1 VVEKKEEQKEEEEEE
16 EEENLDVTL
25 KYADNVLYY
34 STSTFVIM
42 PQN

>member
-1 VVEKKEEQKEEEEEE
+1 VVEKEEEQKEEEE

-25 KYADNVLYY
+25 EYADNVLYY
-34 STSTFVIM
+34 STSPFVIM